1 MDALI
6 LADGDGPAR
15 DELDAAW
22 PGWDTSIGV
31 VIAADGGA
39 RLAGPLGVRIDRW
52 VGDGDSLG
60 EDALSR
66 LEASGVPV
74 ERANADKDESDT
86 ELAIRVALR
95 EGADGIVI
103 VGGLALLATEYVWAR
118 RMLKTAQAQAEKVQE
133 AAVAS
138 PVRTAGTLLFGVAL
152 LGLGLA
158 MVFLRDVDLPFWSPV
173 TGGIMAVTALI
184 LLATT
189 YLTLRAAKGRETT
202 YTATGPDGQGS
213 ARIGSIRR

>member
-1 MDALI
+1 MHLLKRFTVTIVGAALLLLGAAMMVLPGPGI
-6 LADGDGPAR
+6 L
-15 DELDAAW
+15 
-22 PGWDTSIGV
+22 
-31 VIAADGGA
+31 
-39 RLAGPLGVRIDRW
+39 
-52 VGDGDSLG
+52 
-60 EDALSR
+60 
-66 LEASGVPV
+66 
-74 ERANADKDESDT
+74 
-86 ELAIRVALR
+86 
-95 EGADGIVI
+95 VI

-202 YTATGPDGQGS
+202 YTPTGPDGQGS
-213 ARIGSIRR
+213 ARIGSLRR

>member
-1 MDALI
+1 MHMFKRFAVTI
-6 LADGDGPAR
+6 
-15 DELDAAW
+15 
-22 PGWDTSIGV
+22 
-31 VIAADGGA
+31 
-39 RLAGPLGVRIDRW
+39 
-52 VGDGDSLG
+52 VG
-60 EDALSR
+60 
-66 LEASGVPV
+66 
-74 ERANADKDESDT
+74 
-86 ELAIRVALR
+86 VALLVL
-95 EGADGIVI
+95 GAAMMVLPGPGILVI

-173 TGGIMAVTALI
+173 TGGILAVTALI

-189 YLTLRAAKGRETT
+189 YLTLRAAKGGDTT
-202 YTATGPDGQGS
+202 YTPTGPDGQGAARISS
-213 ARIGSIRR
+213 ARQ

>member
-1 MDALI
+1 MHLFKRFAVTI
-6 LADGDGPAR
+6 
-15 DELDAAW
+15 
-22 PGWDTSIGV
+22 
-31 VIAADGGA
+31 
-39 RLAGPLGVRIDRW
+39 
-52 VGDGDSLG
+52 VG
-60 EDALSR
+60 
-66 LEASGVPV
+66 
-74 ERANADKDESDT
+74 
-86 ELAIRVALR
+86 VALLVL
-95 EGADGIVI
+95 GAAMMVLPGPGILVI

-202 YTATGPDGQGS
+202 YTPTGPDGQGS
-213 ARIGSIRR
+213 ARIGSLRR